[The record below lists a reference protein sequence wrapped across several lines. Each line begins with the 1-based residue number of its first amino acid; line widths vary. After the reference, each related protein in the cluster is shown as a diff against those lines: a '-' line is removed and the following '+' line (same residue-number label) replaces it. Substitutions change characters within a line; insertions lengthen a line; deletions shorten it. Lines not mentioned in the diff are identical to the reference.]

1 MFAVFQQAL
10 RALGRSPG
18 FTLAAVAT
26 FAIGIGA
33 NATVFGVVN
42 AVLLKAYPY
51 AEPERLM
58 VLYESDPGS
67 RNARAVVSA
76 ANFHDWRTGA
86 RSFTALGAARVADY
100 TLGGDGEPERLN
112 GARVTWTLPRALGVA
127 PQVGRAFAA
136 DDDAPGAPAV
146 AMISDRLWRTR
157 FGADARVAG
166 RVLQLNGRPVTVV
179 GVLPPEVGYP
189 NDRSDVWTPFAMSD
203 SAWTANRGNHNLSVV
218 GRLAPG
224 VQAEAARAELQGIMR
239 RVGQEFEEERNH
251 SEVPVVPMH
260 EAVTGAVRP
269 VLLVLLGAVSFV
281 LLIACANVANLT
293 LARGAVR
300 KREIAVRAA
309 MGARPWHLARP
320 QLAESLLL
328 GFAGGA
334 LGLLLASWAWAGR
347 AALVPTSIP
356 RLAQAGVD
364 WRVALFTFGMALLA
378 SVAAGVLPALQTAK
392 LDLNGVI
399 KDGGK
404 ATTGSAARARLRD
417 GLFVAEVAVA
427 LLLLTGAG
435 LTLTSLR
442 RLLSVQPGFAAE
454 RVMTANV
461 SLPRAR
467 YANDT
472 ANVRFWESLLPK
484 LRAIPGVTSASVGT
498 PIPMSG
504 GVSIGAYFVD
514 GQGGEPENAK
524 MANFYQV
531 GDAYFQA
538 MGVPLLRGRDF
549 GAQDRQGATPVAMI
563 SETLA
568 RKVFPNEDPIGKR
581 VMPWGTDG
589 PKFAVVGVVGDV
601 KHQALTDEARAALYL
616 PALWVGPG
624 SASLVLRTT
633 GEPTAVAGAIRT
645 AVTELD
651 PTLAV
656 AELRPLEGLVSSTAA
671 RPRFSALLLGAFAG
685 CAVVLALV
693 GIYGVVAQSVAQRAG
708 EFSIRVALGAR
719 PRDVWQDVLG
729 GALRRAGIGIAI
741 GLAGAAALTRL
752 LADELYDTSPL
763 DPPVLLS
770 VSLVVAL
777 VAALASWV
785 PARRAM
791 RSSPM
796 TVLRTE

>member
-1 MFAVFQQAL
+1 MLAVLQQAL

-42 AVLLKAYPY
+42 AVLLKSYPY
-51 AEPERLM
+51 AEPERVM
-58 VLYESDPGS
+58 ALYESDSGTDNERAPVSPG
-67 RNARAVVSA
+67 
-76 ANFHDWRTGA
+76 NFHDWRERT
-86 RSFTALGAARVADY
+86 RSFSALAAARWSDF

-112 GARVTWTLPRALGVA
+112 GARVTWTVPRALGIV
-127 PQVGRAFAA
+127 PQLGRAFRP

-146 AMISDRLWRTR
+146 AMISDRLWRDR
-157 FGADARVAG
+157 FGADRALAG

-179 GVLPPEVGYP
+179 GVLPPDVRYP
-189 NDRSDVWTPFAMSD
+189 TDQSDLWTPFAMSD
-203 SAWTANRGNHNLSVV
+203 SAWLSNRTGHNLQVV

-224 VQAEAARAELQGIMR
+224 VSPQAAQAELSAIMR
-239 RVGQEFEEERNH
+239 TVGQEHEEERNH
-251 SEVPVVPMH
+251 STVPVIALH
-260 EAVTGAVRP
+260 EATTGAVRP

-281 LLIACANVANLT
+281 LLIACANVASLT
-293 LARGAVR
+293 LARGSAR
-300 KREIAVRAA
+300 QREIAVRAA

-328 GFAGGA
+328 GLFGGA
-334 LGLLLASWAWAGR
+334 LGLLLASWAC
-347 AALVPTSIP
+347 AALPAVVPTSIP
-356 RLAQAGVD
+356 RLDQAGVD

-378 SVAAGVLPALQTAK
+378 SVAAGVLPALQTAR

-404 ATTGSAARARLRD
+404 NATGGAARARLRD

-435 LTLTSLR
+435 LALTSLG
-442 RLLSVQPGFAAE
+442 RLLAVQPGFAAE
-454 RVMTANV
+454 RVMTAAV
-461 SLPRAR
+461 SLPGAR
-467 YANDT
+467 YTSDT
-472 ANVRFWESLLPK
+472 ANVRFWEALLPR
-484 LRAIPGVTSASVGT
+484 LRAIPGVTHASMGT

-504 GVSIGAYFVD
+504 GRSFGAYFIEGRGVEQAD
-514 GQGGEPENAK
+514 MR
-524 MANFYQV
+524 MATFYTVSDQ
-531 GDAYFQA
+531 YFQS
-538 MGVPLLRGRDF
+538 MGVPLQRGRDF
-549 GAQDRQGATPVAMI
+549 GAQDRQGAAPVAI
-563 SETLA
+563 VSETLV
-568 RKVFPNEDPIGKR
+568 RQQFPNEDPIGKR
-581 VMPWGTDG
+581 VMPWGDDG
-589 PKFAVVGVVGDV
+589 PKFEIVGVVGDV
-601 KHQALTDEARAALYL
+601 KHQALTEEGRAALYV
-616 PALWVGPG
+616 PARFAGPG
-624 SASLVLRTT
+624 RASLVLRTT
-633 GEPTAVAGAIRT
+633 GEPTAISGAIRA
-645 AVTELD
+645 AVRELD

-656 AELRPLEGLVSSTAA
+656 AELRPMTRLVSTTTA
-671 RPRFSALLLGAFAG
+671 RPRFSALLLGAFAA

-719 PRDVWQDVLG
+719 PRDVWTDVLG
-729 GALRRAGIGIAI
+729 GALRRAAIGIAL

-763 DPPVLLS
+763 DPPVLAT
-770 VSLVVAL
+770 VSLIVAL
-777 VAALASWV
+777 VAAMASWV

-791 RSSPM
+791 RTSPM